1 MIPRTYAQWRHC
13 ITVECGILLSADFI
27 AQRLVVWRNP
37 QLEETQRFRRLYGD
51 AHWQAV
57 QRWLVQAAQEQ
68 KQEGAAAVPPLAAPA
83 QQTG

>member
-13 ITVECGILLSADFI
+13 ITVECGIPLSADFI
-27 AQRLVVWRNP
+27 AQRLAVWRNP
-37 QLEETQRFRRLYGD
+37 GLEETQRFRRLYGD

-68 KQEGAAAVPPLAAPA
+68 ERAAAEPPLAASA
-83 QQTG
+83 QQSG

>member
-13 ITVECGILLSADFI
+13 ITVECGIPLSADFI
-27 AQRLVVWRNP
+27 AQRLAVWRNP
-37 QLEETQRFRRLYGD
+37 GLEETQRFRRLYGD

-57 QRWLVQAAQEQ
+57 QRWFVQAAQEQ

>member
-13 ITVECGILLSADFI
+13 ISVECGILLSADFI
-27 AQRLVVWRNP
+27 AQRLAVWRNP

-57 QRWLVQAAQEQ
+57 QGWFLQAAQEQ
-68 KQEGAAAVPPLAAPA
+68 EGAPAVPPLAAPA
-83 QQTG
+83 QKTG

>member
-13 ITVECGILLSADFI
+13 ITVECGIPLSADFI
-27 AQRLVVWRNP
+27 AQRLAVWRNP

-57 QRWLVQAAQEQ
+57 QRWFVQAAQEQ
-68 KQEGAAAVPPLAAPA
+68 KQEGTAAVPPLAAPA